1 MKVKCTGR
9 ILEVPV
15 GRGLLAV
22 WLTLWVHQST
32 VKVRWITTLLCCR
45 SNRSGRYRTSVRRS
59 AVQTGYK
66 AVDSMIPIG
75 RGQRN

>member
-15 GRGLLAV
+15 GVACWAV
-22 WLTLWVHQST
+22 WLTLWVHQSM
-32 VKVRWITTLLCCR
+32 VKVPGSRRLLCCR
-45 SNRSGRYRTSVRRS
+45 SNRSGRYRTSSVDQP
-59 AVQTGYK
+59 VQTGYK

-75 RGQRN
+75 VVSVN